1 VAAGS
6 VVILWNEINMTTQ
19 TADPAIVEKTREL
32 CQTIVAQP
40 EFQSI
45 RNRIDAFMADEKA
58 KTQYQNVMEKGEMLQ
73 QKQQMGVPLTP
84 DEISD
89 FEKNRDALVS
99 NPVARD
105 FIDAQQAMQKVQ
117 ESVGQYVAK
126 TFELGRAPT
135 DQDFDSGSCG
145 SGCGCHH

>member
-1 VAAGS
+1 
-6 VVILWNEINMTTQ
+6 MTTQ
-19 TADPAIVEKTREL
+19 TADPAIVQKTKEL
-32 CQTIVAQP
+32 CETIVAQP

-45 RNRIDAFMADEKA
+45 RTRIDAFMANDKA
-58 KTQYQNVMEKGEMLQ
+58 RMQYQNVMEKGEMLQ
-73 QKQQMGVPLTP
+73 QKQQNGLPLSP
-84 DEISD
+84 EEITE

-105 FIDAQQAMQKVQ
+105 FLDAQQAMHKVQ

-135 DQDFDSGSCG
+135 DEDFDSGSCG

>member
-1 VAAGS
+1 
-6 VVILWNEINMTTQ
+6 MQTQ

-32 CQTIVAQP
+32 CETIVAQP

-45 RNRIDAFMADEKA
+45 RNRIDAFMADEGA
-58 KTQYQNVMEKGEMLQ
+58 KIQYQNVMEKGEMLQ
-73 QKQQMGVPLTP
+73 HKQQMGLPLAE
-84 DEISD
+84 DEITE
-89 FEKNRDALVS
+89 FQKNRDALVN

-126 TFELGRAPT
+126 TFELGRAPG

>member
-1 VAAGS
+1 
-6 VVILWNEINMTTQ
+6 MTTQ
-19 TADPAIVEKTREL
+19 IADPAIVEKTREL

>member
-1 VAAGS
+1 
-6 VVILWNEINMTTQ
+6 MTTQ

-73 QKQQMGVPLTP
+73 QKQQMGVALTP

>member
-1 VAAGS
+1 
-6 VVILWNEINMTTQ
+6 MTTQ